1 MPSGTTSYVKRI
13 NITNLR
19 RYDYAF
25 AIYYVCVLYYLG
37 ITIGFER
44 VSYTFS
50 EERLNPSVR
59 DEVFIV
65 KQNDQT
71 SELTYDITIES
82 FTGTATIRDFIA
94 AGETDELFTPD
105 LQRIAVNFQIIPDD
119 LPEGIETFSFQLRNN
134 DPATTFTNDP
144 RETTISIFDTD
155 GEFQA
160 RDGLHGKPQSFS
172 TCLLIS
178 IHMTSF
184 FGAAIYYNMTKNEV
198 LKYSGLK

>member
-1 MPSGTTSYVKRI
+1 M
-13 NITNLR
+13 
-19 RYDYAF
+19 
-25 AIYYVCVLYYLG
+25 
-37 ITIGFER
+37 
-44 VSYTFS
+44 
-50 EERLNPSVR
+50 NPSVR

-105 LQRIAVNFQIIPDD
+105 LQRIAVNFQIIPDN
-119 LPEGIETFSFQLRNN
+119 LPEGIETFTFQLRNN
-134 DPATTFTNDP
+134 DPATTFTNNP

-160 RDGLHGKPQSFS
+160 RDMGYMASLR
-172 TCLLIS
+172 
-178 IHMTSF
+178 
-184 FGAAIYYNMTKNEV
+184 A
-198 LKYSGLK
+198 